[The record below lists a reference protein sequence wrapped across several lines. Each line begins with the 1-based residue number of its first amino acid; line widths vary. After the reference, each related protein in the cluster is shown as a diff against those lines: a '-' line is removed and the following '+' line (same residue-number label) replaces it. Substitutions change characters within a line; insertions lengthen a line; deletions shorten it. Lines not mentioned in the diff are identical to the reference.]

1 MYRTDT
7 IGLMISSKGMMLMDE
22 INFDELLIEIETI
35 GSY

>member
-1 MYRTDT
+1 MYRADT

-22 INFDELLIEIETI
+22 IDIDEFMTEIETF